1 MSRAKTVILEVQYL
15 PSIQYFAKFIQY
27 EKVCIERWE
36 HYTKG
41 SYRNRC
47 HLASA
52 NGLLRLSIPLKKGKN
67 EQQPITE
74 VQIAYDDN
82 WPSQHWQSI
91 RSAYGKAPFFEFY
104 SEELKEIL
112 LSKPKFLFDL
122 NLQLLDW
129 LLENLPLYKSYE
141 FTDSYQNPP
150 AAPIIDFRNGIFP
163 KKNRQKEDL
172 NFKPS
177 KYSQVFEEKVGFL
190 PNLSVLDLL
199 FCTGNEAGV
208 IIEKCL
214 IQKKP

>member
-1 MSRAKTVILEVQYL
+1 MSGATTIILEAQYL
-15 PSIQYFAKFIQY
+15 PSIQYFSKFVQY
-27 EKVCIERWE
+27 DNVCIEKHE
-36 HYTKG
+36 HYSKG

-74 VQIAYDDN
+74 VQIAYDEN
-82 WPSQHWQSI
+82 WPVQHWQGI

-104 SEELKEIL
+104 GEELQSIL
-112 LSKPKFLFDL
+112 YSKPTFLFDL
-122 NLQLLDW
+122 NLRLLDW
-129 LLENLPLYKSYE
+129 LLENIQFPRTYE
-141 FTDSYQNPP
+141 VTSAYQNNYEK
-150 AAPIIDFRNGIFP
+150 PIIDFRNGIFP
-163 KKNRQKEDL
+163 KKSRQKEDPT
-172 NFKPS
+172 FKTA

-208 IIEKCL
+208 VIEKCVH
-214 IQKKP
+214 